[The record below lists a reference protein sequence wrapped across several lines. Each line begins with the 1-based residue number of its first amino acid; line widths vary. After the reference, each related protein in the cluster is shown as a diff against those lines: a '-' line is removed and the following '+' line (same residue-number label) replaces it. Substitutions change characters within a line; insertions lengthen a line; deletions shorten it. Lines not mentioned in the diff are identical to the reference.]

1 MRARAVVATGL
12 AVLAAGCS
20 GDGGAPPLP
29 EGRFLSAS
37 QSITPRV
44 HLFGDGVL
52 ARIDVVVDRE
62 RYDPDR
68 IRVAANFEPYEREGE
83 VVRKERDL
91 GRYAHLRYEFTLRCV
106 VHECL
111 EEVGGIPP
119 QGLSGGIPTAP
130 GGHSGFGERKSTTL
144 KAARVLYDDPEK
156 GTQRV
161 RNVHWPEL
169 QSVSRLNYADTSV
182 TGIGF
187 PFEASVTPLHEATT
201 RASPAL
207 LGAGFL
213 LGAVALLG
221 IAAALVASLLRR
233 EPAVSV
239 EAAPELSPLERALQL
254 VEWARERPEPERR
267 EALEVL
273 AVELDPS
280 AAELSRVVRRLAW
293 SLAVPAAE
301 AIDDIIESAR
311 RPSDDR
317 A

>member
-1 MRARAVVATGL
+1 MRARAVLATGF
-12 AVLAAGCS
+12 AVLATGCGG
-20 GDGGAPPLP
+20 GDGVPPLP
-29 EGRFLSAS
+29 EGRFLTAS

-44 HLFGDGVL
+44 HLFGDAVL
-52 ARIDVVVDRE
+52 ARIDLIVDRE
-62 RYDPDR
+62 RFDPDR
-68 IRVAANFEPYEREGE
+68 LRLATDFEPYEQEGE

-91 GRYAHLRYEFTLRCV
+91 GRDTHLRYEFRLRCV
-106 VHECL
+106 VYECL
-111 EEVGGIPP
+111 EEVLGGPPQVLPGGIPP
-119 QGLSGGIPTAP
+119 PP
-130 GGHSGFGERKSTTL
+130 GGHSGFGERKSTIF

-161 RNVHWPEL
+161 RNVHWPEM

-213 LGAVALLG
+213 LGAVVLLG
-221 IAAALVASLLRR
+221 LAAALFASLLRR
-233 EPAVSV
+233 QAPVVV

-254 VEWARERPEPERR
+254 VEWARKRPEPERR

-273 AVELDPS
+273 AVELDPNES
-280 AAELSRVVRRLAW
+280 ELSEAARKLAW
-293 SLAVPAAE
+293 SPAVPSAD
-301 AIDDIIESAR
+301 AIDDLIESVR
-311 RPSDDR
+311 KPSD
-317 A
+317 APA